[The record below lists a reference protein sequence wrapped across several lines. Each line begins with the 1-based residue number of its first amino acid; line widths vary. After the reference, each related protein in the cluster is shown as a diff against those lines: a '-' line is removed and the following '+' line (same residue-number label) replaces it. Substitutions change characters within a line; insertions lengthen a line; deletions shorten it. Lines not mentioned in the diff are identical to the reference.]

1 VHGVLTVAF
10 RAPVAVGRAEADRSR
25 AAAEEVEHATPSDA
39 TGLAFRYAAGVTI
52 AHIVAVT
59 EVVFVMTAL
68 GRETTGAA
76 HSMFDGDH
84 SGVIVAVVITAI
96 VAVAAG
102 SVLNIWPALRWF
114 VPGQEPTESQAQWAI
129 GIGRRQSLLI
139 VATWVL
145 SGVVVVLVNRDSAFA
160 VAALMAPA
168 VFFGATA
175 AICTA
180 LLLTMRTLRPITTV
194 VAPSLGAR
202 DTAPGVLARVL
213 SMWVL
218 CCALPSLGIAL
229 LIVARANGWP
239 IDKSTSVEIPVLVL
253 SLVAVLWG
261 LRAIILVSRSIS
273 DPIREVVDGMAE
285 VEHGRLGHHVD
296 VYERSEI
303 GRLQS
308 GFNRMV
314 TGLRER
320 DRLQDLFGRHVG
332 ADVVRLLVDRDKSM
346 YRDVRDV
353 SILFVDL
360 AGSTEFAAT
369 RPPDE
374 VADVLNGFFQS
385 VVTAVDAHRGF
396 VNKFQGDAAL
406 AVFGAPLPSA
416 TAASDALA
424 TARELALAM
433 RALPEL
439 DFGIG
444 VSAGSVFAGFVGAMS
459 RFEYTVI
466 GDPVNEAARLADR
479 AKSSPGRILCSGAAI
494 ERAET
499 AETSLWTA
507 QGEAVLRGRSEATR
521 ISAPIGAG

>member
-1 VHGVLTVAF
+1 
-10 RAPVAVGRAEADRSR
+10 
-25 AAAEEVEHATPSDA
+25 
-39 TGLAFRYAAGVTI
+39 
-52 AHIVAVT
+52 
-59 EVVFVMTAL
+59 MTAL
-68 GRETTGAA
+68 GRETTGSA
-76 HSMFDGDH
+76 HAMFDGSH
-84 SGVIVAVVITAI
+84 SGVIVAVVVLAI
-96 VAVAAG
+96 VTVGAG
-102 SVLNIWPALRWF
+102 SVGNIWPTLTWF
-114 VPGQEPTESQAQWAI
+114 VPEQMPTPPQARSAI
-129 GIGRRQSLLI
+129 GIGRRQSLLLI
-139 VATWVL
+139 ATWL
-145 SGVVVVLVNRDSAFA
+145 ASGAGVLVANRDNAFA
-160 VAALMAPA
+160 VAALTAPA

-175 AICTA
+175 AVCTA
-180 LLLTMRTLRPITTV
+180 LLLTMRTLRPITAV
-194 VAPSLGAR
+194 VAPDLDAR

-229 LIVARANGWP
+229 LIVARTNGWLL
-239 IDKSTSVEIPVLVL
+239 DKSTSVEIPVLVL

-273 DPIREVVDGMAE
+273 DPIREVVDAMSE
-285 VEHGRLGHHVD
+285 VERGHLEHTVD
-296 VYERSEI
+296 IYERSEI

-314 TGLRER
+314 AGLRER

-332 ADVVRLLVDRDKSM
+332 ADVVRLLVERDRSM

-360 AGSTEFAAT
+360 AGFTEFAAS

-374 VADVLNGFFQS
+374 VADVLNGFFQN

-424 TARELALAM
+424 TARELAKEM
-433 RALPEL
+433 QALPEL

-444 VSAGSVFAGFVGAMS
+444 VSAGRVFAGFVGAMS

-494 ERAET
+494 ARA
-499 AETSLWTA
+499 AEAESSRW
-507 QGEAVLRGRSEATR
+507 QSRGEVVLRGRSEATH
-521 ISAPIGAG
+521 ICAPVPET

>member
-1 VHGVLTVAF
+1 MNK
-10 RAPVAVGRAEADRSR
+10 PP
-25 AAAEEVEHATPSDA
+25 PSDA
-39 TGLAFRYAAGVTI
+39 AGLAFRYAAGVTI
-52 AHIVAVT
+52 AHILAVT
-59 EVVFVMTAL
+59 EVVFIMTAL

-76 HSMFDGDH
+76 HSMFDSDH
-84 SGVIVAVVITAI
+84 SGVIVAVVVAAI
-96 VAVAAG
+96 VAVGAG
-102 SVLNIWPALRWF
+102 SVLNIWPSLRWF
-114 VPGQEPTESQAQWAI
+114 VPGQSPTPAQARSAI

-139 VATWVL
+139 LVTWIA
-145 SGVVVVLVNRDSAFA
+145 SGIVVVLVNKDSAVA
-160 VAALMAPA
+160 VTALMAPA

-194 VAPSLGAR
+194 VAPGLAAR

-229 LIVARANGWP
+229 LVVARANGWL
-239 IDKSTSVEIPVLVL
+239 IDKSASVEIPVLVL

-273 DPIREVVDGMAE
+273 DPIREVVDAMAE
-285 VEHGRLGHHVD
+285 VEHGHLEHTVD
-296 VYERSEI
+296 IYERSEI

-314 TGLRER
+314 AGLRER

-353 SILFVDL
+353 AILFVDL
-360 AGSTEFAAT
+360 AGSTEFAAS

-385 VVTAVDAHRGF
+385 VVTAVDAHGGF

-416 TAASDALA
+416 TACSDALV
-424 TARELALAM
+424 TARELARAM
-433 RALPEL
+433 RQLHEL

-479 AKSSPGRILCSGAAI
+479 AKLSPGRILCSGAAI
-494 ERAET
+494 ARAESS
-499 AETSLWTA
+499 ESSRWESR
-507 QGEAVLRGRSEATR
+507 GEVVLRGRSEATR
-521 ISAPIGAG
+521 ISAPVPET